1 MLSIQYRMLLSVS
14 LYFLANEFI
23 EIALLFICIKYLN
36 LFYLT
41 HKLNYIDKLLLIN
54 SYK

>member
-23 EIALLFICIKYLN
+23 EIALLFICIKIS
-36 LFYLT
+36 
-41 HKLNYIDKLLLIN
+41 KSILLKLIN
-54 SYK
+54 